1 MTERK
6 KTKTDIREARS
17 TVAKRLLRLQRT
29 GLHEDATARLR
40 GLIVR
45 GDLAPGGPL
54 IEADLSEALGISR
67 TPLREALKLLASE
80 GLVELRLNRSAI
92 VAPIRQ
98 DEVEELFEAVS
109 GIERVA
115 AELAAL
121 RMTERD
127 LERLDHLQRRM
138 ERLHDTGKL
147 RDYFD
152 LNQQIHSF
160 IVACSRNR
168 ALKATH
174 DWLLGRVERARL
186 FALSS
191 QKRWDES
198 VQEHRALLAALKQRD
213 AGRAGQVLAQHVV
226 RTGAVVRE
234 ILDGVEQ
241 PVDGAAAPTAK
252 CPNKRI
258 VYEDPSAQPEHQQG
272 RHRPP
277 AVGKPRGGVG
287 GHRDRSSHRAARR
300 ALYRDAR

>member
-1 MTERK
+1 MAERK
-6 KTKTDIREARS
+6 KAKTDGKRGRS
-17 TVAKRLLRLQRT
+17 TVAKRRLRLQRT

-40 GLIVR
+40 SLIIR
-45 GDLAPGGPL
+45 GDLAPGEPL

-92 VAPIRQ
+92 IAPIRQ
-98 DEVEELFEAVS
+98 DEIEELFEAVS

-127 LERLDHLQRRM
+127 LEKLHHLQERM
-138 ERLHDTGKL
+138 ERLHYTGKL
-147 RDYFD
+147 RDYFE
-152 LNQQIHSF
+152 LNQQIHGF

-191 QKRWDES
+191 QSRWDES
-198 VQEHRALLAALKQRD
+198 VQEHRALLAALKQRNAD
-213 AGRAGQVLAQHVV
+213 RAGRVLAQHVV
-226 RTGAVVRE
+226 RTGVVVRE
-234 ILDGVEQ
+234 ILDSRRDGVEK
-241 PVDGAAAPTAK
+241 PVTDVAAQDDLATQ
-252 CPNKRI
+252 R
-258 VYEDPSAQPEHQQG
+258 EDH
-272 RHRPP
+272 
-277 AVGKPRGGVG
+277 V
-287 GHRDRSSHRAARR
+287 
-300 ALYRDAR
+300 